1 MQVQP
6 QQFTGLQYLHMDI
19 ANHFGLDKEDWDVR
33 LAWFYNHEDKLEYL
47 LDKADSPAQYFAAV
61 QAWRAT
67 QRKEPVGYAIALDA
81 TASGM
86 QILAC
91 LTGDRRAA
99 ELCNV
104 VNVGKRMDAYTAVYQ
119 KMLAKVGQQG
129 RVTRDMVKTAVM
141 TALYNSEAE
150 PKRVFGTGALL
161 TKFYETME
169 EEAPAVWEL
178 NKYYKAIWDSTR
190 STYSW
195 VLPDNFHVHV
205 KVINEVT
212 ETVLFNGKHYDVV
225 TKHHAPTAEG
235 RSLSANTTHSID
247 GMIVREIGRRCNY
260 NPNQVAKVE
269 LLLTNPEIWNNP
281 TEYPTDEQTQ
291 LLETLL
297 GHFEQTGYLS
307 ARILDCIHYDNV
319 HLMDFSARHFTLELI
334 KSLPA
339 RPFQVFSIH
348 DCFRCPANY
357 GNDLRQQYRL
367 QLHLIAKSKLL
378 SSILSQLLGTHCP
391 VEPLDPTLADDILL
405 SEYALS

>member
-1 MQVQP
+1 MQVQT
-6 QQFTGLQYLHMDI
+6 QQFTGVQYLHMDV
-19 ANHFGLDKEDWDVR
+19 ASHFGLDKEDWDVR
-33 LAWFYNHEDKLEYL
+33 LAWFYNHEDKLEHL

-129 RVTRDMVKTAVM
+129 HVTRDMVKTAVM

-150 PKRVFGTGALL
+150 PKRVFGTGVLL
-161 TKFYETME
+161 NKFYETME

-178 NKYYKAIWDSTR
+178 NKYYKAIWDPER
-190 STYSW
+190 ITYSW

-205 KVINEVT
+205 KVIDHVT

-225 TKHHAPTAEG
+225 TKHHQATAEG

-260 NPNQVAKVE
+260 NLKTIHFVRELMEDPSLHNNPEVTPTDERTE
-269 LLLTNPEIWNNP
+269 LLLT
-281 TEYPTDEQTQ
+281 
-291 LLETLL
+291 LLAHHESM
-297 GHFEQTGYLS
+297 GYLS
-307 ARILDCIHYDNV
+307 ARVLDCIHYDNA
-319 HLMDFSARHFTLELI
+319 HLVPRHLVLELI
-334 KSLPA
+334 NTLPEK
-339 RPFQVFSIH
+339 PFKVFSIH

-357 GNDLRQQYRL
+357 GNDLRHQYRL

-378 SSILSQLLGTHCP
+378 SSILGQLLNTECP

>member
-1 MQVQP
+1 MQTQP

-33 LAWFYNHEDKLEYL
+33 LAWFYNNESKLEYL
-47 LDKADSPAQYFAAV
+47 LEKADSPAQYFAAV

-150 PKRVFGTGALL
+150 PKRVFGTGVLL
-161 TKFYETME
+161 NKFYETME
-169 EEAPAVWEL
+169 EECPAVWEL
-178 NKYYKAIWDSTR
+178 NKYYKAIWDASR
-190 STYSW
+190 ETYSW

-205 KVINEVT
+205 KVINHVT
-212 ETVLFNGKHYDVV
+212 EQVLFNGEHFDVV

-260 NPNQVAKVE
+260 SMKQVTKVTE
-269 LLLTNPEIWNNP
+269 LMLDPSLHNNP
-281 TEYPTDEQTQ
+281 DVEPTDEQTK
-291 LLETLL
+291 LLLTLL
-297 GHFEQTGYLS
+297 DHYEQTRYLS
-307 ARILDCIHYDNV
+307 ARILDCIHYNNA
-319 HLMDFSARHFTLELI
+319 HLVPCDAVLELI
-334 KSLPA
+334 NSLPKK
-339 RPFQVFSIH
+339 PFEVFSIH

-357 GNDLRQQYRL
+357 GNDLRHQYRL
-367 QLHLIAKSKLL
+367 QLHLIAKSNML
-378 SSILSQLLGTHCP
+378 SSILSQLLGTDCQ
-391 VEPLDPTLADDILL
+391 VAPLDPTLADDILH

>member
-33 LAWFYNHEDKLEYL
+33 LAWFYNHEDKLEHL

-91 LTGDRRAA
+91 LTGDRKAA

-104 VNVGKRMDAYTAVYQ
+104 VSVGKRMDAYTAVYQ

-150 PKRVFGTGALL
+150 PKRVFGTGVLL
-161 TKFYETME
+161 NKFYETME

-178 NKYYKAIWDSTR
+178 NKYYKAIWDPERT
-190 STYSW
+190 TYSW

-205 KVINEVT
+205 KVIDHVT

-225 TKHHAPTAEG
+225 TKHHQATAEG

-260 NPNQVAKVE
+260 NLKTVHFVAE
-269 LLLTNPEIWNNP
+269 LMTDRSLHNCPEVH
-281 TEYPTDEQTQ
+281 PTDERTQ
-291 LLETLL
+291 LLESLIS
-297 GHFEQTGYLS
+297 HYEQAGYLS
-307 ARILDCIHYDNV
+307 ARILDCIHYDNA
-319 HLMDFSARHFTLELI
+319 HLVPFSELVMELI
-334 KSLPA
+334 KSLPEK
-339 RPFQVFSIH
+339 PFKVFSIH

>member
-33 LAWFYNHEDKLEYL
+33 LAWFYNHEDKLEHL

-67 QRKEPVGYAIALDA
+67 QRNEPVGYAIALDA

-150 PKRVFGTGALL
+150 PKRVFGTGVLL
-161 TKFYETME
+161 NKFYETME
-169 EEAPAVWEL
+169 EECPAVWEL
-178 NKYYKAIWDSTR
+178 NKYYKAIWDSSR

-212 ETVLFNGKHYDVV
+212 EQVLFNGQHYDVV

-260 NPNQVAKVE
+260 NPNQVEKVRD
-269 LLLTNPEIWNNP
+269 LMTDASLWNVP
-281 TEYPTDEQTQ
+281 DRDPSDEQTVLLLQ
-291 LLETLL
+291 LLDRYDES
-297 GHFEQTGYLS
+297 GYLS
-307 ARILDCIHYDNV
+307 ARILDCIHYDNA
-319 HLMDFSARHFTLELI
+319 HLVPCDAVLELI
-334 KSLPA
+334 ASMPA
-339 RPFQVFSIH
+339 KPFKVFSIH

-378 SSILSQLLGTHCP
+378 SSILSQLLGGHCP

>member
-6 QQFTGLQYLHMDI
+6 QEFSGLQYLHMDI

-33 LAWFYNHEDKLEYL
+33 LAWFYNHEDKLEHL

-67 QRKEPVGYAIALDA
+67 QRNEPVGYAIALDA

-150 PKRVFGTGALL
+150 PKRVFGTGVLL

-169 EEAPAVWEL
+169 EECPAVWEL

-195 VLPDNFHVHV
+195 VLPDNFHVNV

-212 ETVLFNGKHYDVV
+212 ETVLFNGQHYDVV

-260 NPNQVAKVE
+260 NPTQVARIKYLLKNPEKWTHGEAFGVDGE
-269 LLLTNPEIWNNP
+269 LLL
-281 TEYPTDEQTQ
+281 Q
-291 LLETLL
+291 LIDRYE
-297 GHFEQTGYLS
+297 ESGYLS
-307 ARILDCIHYDNV
+307 ARILDCIGEHTA
-319 HLMDFSARHFTLELI
+319 HLVPRDAVLELI
-334 KSLPA
+334 ASMPA
-339 RPFQVFSIH
+339 KPFKVFSIH

-357 GNDLRQQYRL
+357 GNDLRHQYRL

-391 VEPLDPTLADDILL
+391 VEPLDPTLADDILM

>member
-1 MQVQP
+1 MQTQP
-6 QQFTGLQYLHMDI
+6 QQFTGKQYLLMDI

-33 LAWFYNHEDKLEYL
+33 LAWSYNHINSFEGMLEQ
-47 LDKADSPAQYFAAV
+47 ADSPAQYFAAV

-67 QRKEPVGYAIALDA
+67 ERGEPTGYAIALDA

-91 LTGDRRAA
+91 LTGDRKAA

-104 VNVGKRMDAYTAVYQ
+104 VNVGKRMDAYTAVYH
-119 KMLAKVGQQG
+119 KMLVKVGQQG
-129 RVTRDMVKTAVM
+129 HVTRDMVKTAVM

-150 PKRVFGTGALL
+150 PKRVFGTGVLL
-161 TKFYETME
+161 NKFYETME
-169 EEAPAVWEL
+169 QECPAVWEL
-178 NKYYKAIWDSTR
+178 NKYYKAIWDPER
-190 STYSW
+190 ATYSW

-205 KVINEVT
+205 KVIDHVT
-212 ETVLFNGKHYDVV
+212 EQVLFNGEHFDVV

-260 NPNQVAKVE
+260 NPNQIEKVA
-269 LLLTNPEIWNNP
+269 LLIDNPDIWNNP
-281 TEYPTDEQTQ
+281 EEHPSDEQTQ

-297 GHFEQTGYLS
+297 VRFDESSYLS

-319 HLMDFSARHFTLELI
+319 HLLDFSARHFVRELI
-334 KSLPA
+334 KSLPKK
-339 RPFQVFSIH
+339 PFEVFSIH

-367 QLHLIAKSKLL
+367 QLHLIAKSKMLQ
-378 SSILSQLLGTHCP
+378 SILSQLLQRECP
-391 VEPLDPTLADDILL
+391 VEPLDPTLANDILL